1 VRRAYVRALP
11 LKGDASVPVEDVVV
25 TYQRRAEE
33 SLLREEIPPGSRDLV
48 KAYFLS
54 IGLVDEVAG
63 SDAKDEQR
71 ER

>member
-1 VRRAYVRALP
+1 M
-11 LKGDASVPVEDVVV
+11 V

-33 SLLREEIPPGSRDLV
+33 SLLREEIPLGSRDLV

-54 IGLVDEVAG
+54 IGLVEDSTG
-63 SDAKDEQR
+63 SEGKDEQR